1 MKKKSYKGTA
11 LDLVQ
16 TVHMD
21 KHNPLIYCY
30 MVLDSPIDTHRLK
43 QAVRSTAD
51 IVPQILCRYNAEKH
65 TWAPP
70 EFDSHSLVK
79 IVTTQEGQEAL
90 VWDLQTGPQ
99 LKINILRHRG
109 KDRLQIGMSHILTDG
124 AGFQQYLA
132 LLCIFYNEQEQQ
144 GTGVN
149 SSCVFPLLAHAAVRR
164 LPHLDKEV
172 SKHKEK
178 SETPF
183 ILPTEQGPGQLHTLK
198 VTLSEAQLDA
208 IHEQAKNWRVTLNDL
223 FMASYASVLKS
234 YITQSEIIIHCP
246 ADLRRFR
253 NPFVRLTIANMTGNY
268 LCRIPLSNLK
278 GLKDITL
285 AVNQEMKRQKMH
297 YGCFHS
303 ILCLQLIHTVLPANL
318 VRLIIKPMY
327 SVEPVA
333 YTNLGMIDGNI
344 FFQGTT
350 IKECYICGT
359 YRHAPSFQVSI
370 STYNNVCTLAANM
383 RGTRKQRL
391 AALQLLNEIKSVLLQ
406 SLQLTS

>member
-30 MVLDSPIDTHRLK
+30 MVLDSPIDAHRLK
-43 QAVRSTAD
+43 QAVRSTAE

-65 TWAPP
+65 TWAPA
-70 EFDSHSLVK
+70 EFDSHAIVK
-79 IVTTQEGQEAL
+79 IVTAQEGQETLA
-90 VWDLQTGPQ
+90 WDLQTGPQ

-109 KDRLQIGMSHILTDG
+109 GDRLQIGMSHILTDG

-132 LLCIFYNEQEQQ
+132 LLCTFYNKQEQQ
-144 GTGVN
+144 GAGAN
-149 SSCVFPLLAHAAVRR
+149 STCVVPLLVHAAVRR
-164 LPHLDKEV
+164 LPQLYKYV
-172 SKHKEK
+172 SKHKGK
-178 SETPF
+178 SKTPF
-183 ILPTEQGPGQLHTLK
+183 ILSTEQGPGQLHTLK

-208 IHEQAKNWRVTLNDL
+208 VHEQAKNWRVTLNDL
-223 FMASYASVLKS
+223 FMASYACVLKS
-234 YITQSEIIIHCP
+234 YITQSEIVLHCP

-253 NPFVRLTIANMTGNY
+253 KPFVKLTIANMTGNY
-268 LCRIPLSNLK
+268 LCRIPLSNVN
-278 GLKDITL
+278 GLQDITL
-285 AVNQEMKRQKMH
+285 AVYQEMKRQKMH

-303 ILCLQLIHTVLPANL
+303 ILCLQLIHAVLPINL
-318 VRLIIKPMY
+318 VRLIIKPLH

-333 YTNLGMIDGNI
+333 YSNLGMIDANI

-359 YRHAPSFQVSI
+359 YRQAPSFQVSI
-370 STYNNVCTLAANM
+370 STYKNVCTLAANM
-383 RGTRKQRL
+383 SGTRKQRH